1 MKTDSA
7 LRRIIE
13 IEDEASLDS
22 PVHRLHPVVKLLATA
37 AFLGF
42 TVSYGRYEL
51 SRVLV
56 MCVYPFA
63 VFALSGVSFTRCV
76 KRIWPVILLMAFF
89 GIGNIIFDRET
100 MFSIGNIRV
109 SGGVVSAFVL
119 ILKGVLAV
127 MACYLLVAS
136 TGIENICCGLACLH
150 IPRIIITQIM
160 LTYRYMSVLT
170 NEAGDIFCAYKLR
183 APGQR
188 GINIKA
194 WGPLLGQLLI
204 RSADRA
210 QAVYES
216 MLLRG
221 YDGSFPLRGRR
232 GKAYS
237 DVLYVLVWC
246 GLFIFLRLYDVAGA
260 VGNLIMGRM

>member
-22 PVHRLHPVVKLLATA
+22 PVHRLHPVVKLLVTA

-63 VFALSGVSFTRCV
+63 VFALSGVSFTHCV
-76 KRIWPVILLMAFF
+76 KRIWPVIILMAFF
-89 GIGNIIFDRET
+89 GIGNIVFDRET
-100 MFSIGNIRV
+100 MFYMGNIRI
-109 SGGVVSAFVL
+109 SGGVVSALVL
-119 ILKGVLAV
+119 MLRGVLAV
-127 MACYLLVAS
+127 MSCYLLVAA
-136 TGIENICCGLACLH
+136 TGIENICRGLSLLH
-150 IPRIIITQIM
+150 VPRVIVTQIM
-160 LTYRYMSVLT
+160 LTYRYMTVLM

-183 APGQR
+183 APGQK
-188 GINIKA
+188 GINVRA

-204 RSADRA
+204 RTADRA
-210 QAVYES
+210 QAVYDS
-216 MLLRG
+216 MLLQG

-232 GKAYS
+232 GGMCS
-237 DVLYVLVWC
+237 GILYTLVWC
-246 GLFIFLRLYDVAGA
+246 GFFVFLRLYDLADA
-260 VGNLIMGRM
+260 VGNLILGRM